1 MRRCLAG
8 AKVAKAGTVPALEQG
23 SWTLLPADSRRH
35 GGSGPPVASPAA
47 AIDHSAV
54 WPTSRD
60 LCPEPRY
67 VLDRGRMGRQQSWG
81 GRHQLLLYNF
91 LACSVTS
98 EYFEIKENTNVSEP
112 LANISV
118 PNGQQVSLGSSST
131 PSAFKIAGDQLFL
144 TAIPDYEVTVLRVF
158 VVVQDVNDNAPEFPF
173 TIKKHDVAEV
183 SPVEPEQ
190 VPPEYGGVSGGHRQG
205 DFYTEATAWLDQLLL
220 HPQDTRV
227 GSIVIPGT
235 ELEAKDADK
244 DDTLIYTL
252 QEVTPVSASPVPT
265 HYRPLPSDA
274 SRPQSLHLPESQVVP
289 SPPLSGRQQLL
300 LPGGAKQPCSEAG
313 EDPGFLQ
320 DSEHDPQA
328 AGTGNTDDT
337 FIINADSGNLTMAK
351 SIPRPMTFTLVVRAD
366 QVDMA
371 RYSITQAIV
380 DARNATGTPLQ
391 FSRNRYHGTVVLG
404 SKAGTEVKDRTSPSE
419 ILRIQAQYPGFPD
432 LDSATTYQITN
443 SSDFKMEEDVM
454 LTTVAMEHVD
464 TFYVEVEWGI
474 RGPKNNYHSSASH
487 TQWGLNTDPQARNLS
502 ANGPYYKNN
511 YHSSASH
518 TQWGLNTDSQA
529 RNLSA
534 NGPYYKNNY
543 HSSASHT
550 QWGLNTDSQARN
562 LSANGPYYK
571 NNYHSSAS
579 HTQWGLNTDSQ
590 ARNLSAN
597 GPYYKN
603 NYHSSAS
610 HTQWGLNTDSQ
621 ARNLSANGP
630 YYKNNYHSS
639 ASHTQWGLNT
649 DSQAR
654 NLSANGPYYKNNYHS
669 SASHTQWGLNTDSQA
684 RNLSANGPYY
694 KNNYHSSASHTQ
706 WGLNTDSQARNLSA
720 NGPYYKNNYHSSA
733 SHTQWGLNT
742 DPQTRNLSADS
753 LCAHQESLTLREVL
767 GSVPAVSG
775 QVMVSWT
782 GTQGEDQRFSTVD
795 MAVLGGVLGALLLLA
810 LICLCILIH
819 KHYRHRFNCCSGKV
833 SKPPPPP
840 LSVYDNLAFFP
851 DHKASWLSTSNP
863 QPQPDPETARP
874 PSGPQSPMSSSLTPP
889 SSAPPSPE
897 LRAPGSPKTVQAG
910 DSPLA
915 VRSILTKER
924 RPEGE
929 GGYKAVWFGKD
940 IREEADVVV
949 LNEPAA
955 GVDSASASGSEG
967 SDEDSPNQSYI

>member
-1 MRRCLAG
+1 MG
-8 AKVAKAGTVPALEQG
+8 APALL
-23 SWTLLPADSRRH
+23 WPPLLLPLIIVLF
-35 GGSGPPVASPAA
+35 GQPPGT
-47 AIDHSAV
+47 SA
-54 WPTSRD
+54 
-60 LCPEPRY
+60 
-67 VLDRGRMGRQQSWG
+67 QNQ
-81 GRHQLLLYNF
+81 
-91 LACSVTS
+91 ACSVTS

-144 TAIPDYEVTVLRVF
+144 TAIPDYEENPLLEAVLECKTGESVVTVLRVF

-173 TIKKHDVAEV
+173 TIKKHDVAE
-183 SPVEPEQ
+183 
-190 VPPEYGGVSGGHRQG
+190 
-205 DFYTEATAWLDQLLL
+205 
-220 HPQDTRV
+220 DTRV

-252 QEVTPVSASPVPT
+252 QEVTPDASSFFSLVGQNNPALRLEKTLDFYKIQSMTLKLLARDTLEEDKNPSHTATATLVLNVLPADLRTPWFLPCSFSDGYSCIQAQYHGVVPIGYT
-265 HYRPLPSDA
+265 LPS
-274 SRPQSLHLPESQVVP
+274 PLIL
-289 SPPLSGRQQLL
+289 SPGPIYAVDGDQ
-300 LPGGAKQPCSEAG
+300 GINQPIIYSIVA
-313 EDPGFLQ
+313 
-320 DSEHDPQA
+320 
-328 AGTGNTDDT
+328 GNTDDT

-380 DARNATGTPLQ
+380 DAGNATGTPLQ

-464 TFYVEVEWGI
+464 TFYVEVE
-474 RGPKNNYHSSASH
+474 A
-487 TQWGLNTDPQARNLS
+487 TNTVTMDTATTVVEIQV
-502 ANGPYYKNN
+502 
-511 YHSSASH
+511 
-518 TQWGLNTDSQA
+518 TE
-529 RNLSA
+529 
-534 NGPYYKNNY
+534 
-543 HSSASHT
+543 
-550 QWGLNTDSQARN
+550 
-562 LSANGPYYK
+562 
-571 NNYHSSAS
+571 
-579 HTQWGLNTDSQ
+579 
-590 ARNLSAN
+590 
-597 GPYYKN
+597 
-603 NYHSSAS
+603 
-610 HTQWGLNTDSQ
+610 
-621 ARNLSANGP
+621 
-630 YYKNNYHSS
+630 
-639 ASHTQWGLNT
+639 
-649 DSQAR
+649 
-654 NLSANGPYYKNNYHS
+654 
-669 SASHTQWGLNTDSQA
+669 
-684 RNLSANGPYY
+684 
-694 KNNYHSSASHTQ
+694 
-706 WGLNTDSQARNLSA
+706 
-720 NGPYYKNNYHSSA
+720 
-733 SHTQWGLNT
+733 
-742 DPQTRNLSADS
+742 
-753 LCAHQESLTLREVL
+753 QE
-767 GSVPAVSG
+767 PPI
-775 QVMVSWT
+775 T
-782 GTQGEDQRFSTVD
+782 GEPQGEDQRFSTVD

-833 SKPPPPP
+833 SPPPP

>member
-1 MRRCLAG
+1 MG
-8 AKVAKAGTVPALEQG
+8 APALL
-23 SWTLLPADSRRH
+23 WPPLLLPLIIVLF
-35 GGSGPPVASPAA
+35 GQPPGT
-47 AIDHSAV
+47 SA
-54 WPTSRD
+54 
-60 LCPEPRY
+60 
-67 VLDRGRMGRQQSWG
+67 QNQ
-81 GRHQLLLYNF
+81 
-91 LACSVTS
+91 ACSVTS

-144 TAIPDYEVTVLRVF
+144 TAIPDYEENPLLEAVLECKTGESVVTVLRVF

-173 TIKKHDVAEV
+173 TIKKHDVAE
-183 SPVEPEQ
+183 
-190 VPPEYGGVSGGHRQG
+190 
-205 DFYTEATAWLDQLLL
+205 
-220 HPQDTRV
+220 DTRV

-252 QEVTPVSASPVPT
+252 QEVTPDASSFFSLVGQNNPALRLEKTLDFYKIQSMTLKLLARDTLEEDKNPSHTATATLVLNVLPADLRTPWFLPCSFSDGYSCIQAQYHGVVPIGYT
-265 HYRPLPSDA
+265 LPS
-274 SRPQSLHLPESQVVP
+274 PLIL
-289 SPPLSGRQQLL
+289 SPGPIYAVDGDQ
-300 LPGGAKQPCSEAG
+300 GINQPIIYSIVA
-313 EDPGFLQ
+313 
-320 DSEHDPQA
+320 
-328 AGTGNTDDT
+328 GNTDDT

-464 TFYVEVEWGI
+464 TFYVEVEATNTVTMDTATTVVEIQVTEQEPPITESPTPPEAGGTT
-474 RGPKNNYHSSASH
+474 GPSSSTTLETLTTSGTSQGSATTSSGGSTGPVPPSGTTLSPPASASSI
-487 TQWGLNTDPQARNLS
+487 P
-502 ANGPYYKNN
+502 
-511 YHSSASH
+511 
-518 TQWGLNTDSQA
+518 
-529 RNLSA
+529 
-534 NGPYYKNNY
+534 
-543 HSSASHT
+543 
-550 QWGLNTDSQARN
+550 
-562 LSANGPYYK
+562 
-571 NNYHSSAS
+571 
-579 HTQWGLNTDSQ
+579 
-590 ARNLSAN
+590 
-597 GPYYKN
+597 
-603 NYHSSAS
+603 
-610 HTQWGLNTDSQ
+610 
-621 ARNLSANGP
+621 
-630 YYKNNYHSS
+630 
-639 ASHTQWGLNT
+639 
-649 DSQAR
+649 
-654 NLSANGPYYKNNYHS
+654 
-669 SASHTQWGLNTDSQA
+669 
-684 RNLSANGPYY
+684 
-694 KNNYHSSASHTQ
+694 
-706 WGLNTDSQARNLSA
+706 
-720 NGPYYKNNYHSSA
+720 
-733 SHTQWGLNT
+733 
-742 DPQTRNLSADS
+742 
-753 LCAHQESLTLREVL
+753 TLGISTSPETAT
-767 GSVPAVSG
+767 P
-775 QVMVSWT
+775 

-833 SKPPPPP
+833 SKPPPP

>member
-1 MRRCLAG
+1 MM
-8 AKVAKAGTVPALEQG
+8 
-23 SWTLLPADSRRH
+23 
-35 GGSGPPVASPAA
+35 GGQ
-47 AIDHSAV
+47 SAV
-54 WPTSRD
+54 PSPGLD
-60 LCPEPRY
+60 L
-67 VLDRGRMGRQQSWG
+67 VT
-81 GRHQLLLYNF
+81 F
-91 LACSVTS
+91 L
-98 EYFEIKENTNVSEP
+98 
-112 LANISV
+112 
-118 PNGQQVSLGSSST
+118 Q
-131 PSAFKIAGDQLFL
+131 
-144 TAIPDYEVTVLRVF
+144 VTVLRVF

-252 QEVTPVSASPVPT
+252 QEVTPDASSFFSLVGQNNPALRLEKTLDFYKIQSMTLKLLARDTLEKDKNPSHTATATLVLNVLPADLRTPWFLPCSFSDGYSCIQAQYHGVVPIGYT
-265 HYRPLPSDA
+265 LPS
-274 SRPQSLHLPESQVVP
+274 PLIL
-289 SPPLSGRQQLL
+289 SPGPIYAVDGDQ
-300 LPGGAKQPCSEAG
+300 GINQPIIYSIVA
-313 EDPGFLQ
+313 
-320 DSEHDPQA
+320 
-328 AGTGNTDDT
+328 GNTDDT

-380 DARNATGTPLQ
+380 DAGNATGTPLQ

-464 TFYVEVEWGI
+464 TFYVEVE
-474 RGPKNNYHSSASH
+474 A
-487 TQWGLNTDPQARNLS
+487 TNTVTMDTATTVVEIQV
-502 ANGPYYKNN
+502 
-511 YHSSASH
+511 
-518 TQWGLNTDSQA
+518 TE
-529 RNLSA
+529 
-534 NGPYYKNNY
+534 
-543 HSSASHT
+543 
-550 QWGLNTDSQARN
+550 
-562 LSANGPYYK
+562 
-571 NNYHSSAS
+571 
-579 HTQWGLNTDSQ
+579 
-590 ARNLSAN
+590 
-597 GPYYKN
+597 
-603 NYHSSAS
+603 
-610 HTQWGLNTDSQ
+610 
-621 ARNLSANGP
+621 
-630 YYKNNYHSS
+630 
-639 ASHTQWGLNT
+639 
-649 DSQAR
+649 
-654 NLSANGPYYKNNYHS
+654 
-669 SASHTQWGLNTDSQA
+669 
-684 RNLSANGPYY
+684 
-694 KNNYHSSASHTQ
+694 
-706 WGLNTDSQARNLSA
+706 
-720 NGPYYKNNYHSSA
+720 
-733 SHTQWGLNT
+733 
-742 DPQTRNLSADS
+742 
-753 LCAHQESLTLREVL
+753 QE
-767 GSVPAVSG
+767 PPI
-775 QVMVSWT
+775 T

-833 SKPPPPP
+833 SKPPPP

>member
-1 MRRCLAG
+1 MG
-8 AKVAKAGTVPALEQG
+8 APALL
-23 SWTLLPADSRRH
+23 WPPLLLPLIIVLF
-35 GGSGPPVASPAA
+35 GQPPGT
-47 AIDHSAV
+47 SA
-54 WPTSRD
+54 
-60 LCPEPRY
+60 
-67 VLDRGRMGRQQSWG
+67 QNQ
-81 GRHQLLLYNF
+81 
-91 LACSVTS
+91 ACSVTS

-144 TAIPDYEVTVLRVF
+144 TAIPDYEENPLLEAVLECKTGESVVTVLRVF

-173 TIKKHDVAEV
+173 TIKKHDVAE
-183 SPVEPEQ
+183 
-190 VPPEYGGVSGGHRQG
+190 
-205 DFYTEATAWLDQLLL
+205 
-220 HPQDTRV
+220 DTRV

-252 QEVTPVSASPVPT
+252 QEVTPDASSFFSLVGQNNPALRLEKTLDFYKIQSMTLKLLARDTLEEDKNPSHTATATLVLNVLPADLRTPWFLPCSFSDGYSCIQAQYHGVVPIGYT
-265 HYRPLPSDA
+265 LPS
-274 SRPQSLHLPESQVVP
+274 PLIL
-289 SPPLSGRQQLL
+289 SPGPIYAVDGDQ
-300 LPGGAKQPCSEAG
+300 GINQPIIYSIVA
-313 EDPGFLQ
+313 
-320 DSEHDPQA
+320 
-328 AGTGNTDDT
+328 GNTDDT

-464 TFYVEVEWGI
+464 TFYVEVE
-474 RGPKNNYHSSASH
+474 A
-487 TQWGLNTDPQARNLS
+487 TNTVTMDTATTVVEIQV
-502 ANGPYYKNN
+502 
-511 YHSSASH
+511 
-518 TQWGLNTDSQA
+518 TE
-529 RNLSA
+529 
-534 NGPYYKNNY
+534 
-543 HSSASHT
+543 
-550 QWGLNTDSQARN
+550 
-562 LSANGPYYK
+562 
-571 NNYHSSAS
+571 
-579 HTQWGLNTDSQ
+579 
-590 ARNLSAN
+590 
-597 GPYYKN
+597 
-603 NYHSSAS
+603 
-610 HTQWGLNTDSQ
+610 
-621 ARNLSANGP
+621 
-630 YYKNNYHSS
+630 
-639 ASHTQWGLNT
+639 
-649 DSQAR
+649 
-654 NLSANGPYYKNNYHS
+654 
-669 SASHTQWGLNTDSQA
+669 
-684 RNLSANGPYY
+684 
-694 KNNYHSSASHTQ
+694 
-706 WGLNTDSQARNLSA
+706 
-720 NGPYYKNNYHSSA
+720 
-733 SHTQWGLNT
+733 
-742 DPQTRNLSADS
+742 
-753 LCAHQESLTLREVL
+753 QE
-767 GSVPAVSG
+767 PPI
-775 QVMVSWT
+775 T

-833 SKPPPPP
+833 SKPPPP